1 MVLLI
6 HHPVSPFSRKVRIAM
21 SEKRMLFV
29 LKEEEPWRL
38 SQDVYKLNPAGE
50 LPVYVYDGN
59 VISGNYA
66 ICEFLEEVS
75 KDYKLL
81 PAEIQARAE
90 VRRLTEWFDVK
101 FYREVYRNVVVEK
114 VHKRFGQGLAPDSR
128 VLKVGLNNLN
138 FHLEYIDWLAE
149 RNNYLAGETFTLA
162 DVTAAAHL
170 SVIDYLGDVPWESY
184 MNKKLTLIIFSGLLL
199 SSCSW
204 FSRGEGQV
212 IYHWERENTGVEKF
226 ARDHSE
232 CMRKAE
238 NIRLPDFRTWFYSE
252 EVKLDIRA
260 DWHAEKGI
268 WASYIP
274 YPGAMPIVVN
284 SLRDDADSDPKEY
297 RLCMEDKGY
306 WHRTYNL
313 PSVTNIYV
321 YKPQRVLQDVP
332 FNNNDY

>member
-1 MVLLI
+1 MNC
-6 HHPVSPFSRKVRIAM
+6 RKV
-21 SEKRMLFV
+21 
-29 LKEEEPWRL
+29 L
-38 SQDVYKLNPAGE
+38 S
-50 LPVYVYDGN
+50 
-59 VISGNYA
+59 
-66 ICEFLEEVS
+66 
-75 KDYKLL
+75 LL
-81 PAEIQARAE
+81 GM
-90 VRRLTEWFDVK
+90 F
-101 FYREVYRNVVVEK
+101 
-114 VHKRFGQGLAPDSR
+114 
-128 VLKVGLNNLN
+128 
-138 FHLEYIDWLAE
+138 
-149 RNNYLAGETFTLA
+149 
-162 DVTAAAHL
+162 
-170 SVIDYLGDVPWESY
+170 
-184 MNKKLTLIIFSGLLL
+184 ML

-226 ARDHSE
+226 SRDHSE
-232 CMRKAE
+232 CMRAAE

-268 WASYIP
+268 WASYVP

-306 WHRTYNL
+306 WHRSYNL

>member
-1 MVLLI
+1 MT
-6 HHPVSPFSRKVRIAM
+6 K
-21 SEKRMLFV
+21 
-29 LKEEEPWRL
+29 
-38 SQDVYKLNPAGE
+38 
-50 LPVYVYDGN
+50 
-59 VISGNYA
+59 
-66 ICEFLEEVS
+66 
-75 KDYKLL
+75 KLL
-81 PAEIQARAE
+81 PITFSC
-90 VRRLTEWFDVK
+90 L
-101 FYREVYRNVVVEK
+101 
-114 VHKRFGQGLAPDSR
+114 LAC
-128 VLKVGLNNLN
+128 
-138 FHLEYIDWLAE
+138 
-149 RNNYLAGETFTLA
+149 
-162 DVTAAAHL
+162 
-170 SVIDYLGDVPWESY
+170 
-184 MNKKLTLIIFSGLLL
+184 
-199 SSCSW
+199 SCSF
-204 FSRGEGQV
+204 FSNGQGQV
-212 IYHWERENTGVEKF
+212 IYHWERENTGIEKF
-226 ARDHSE
+226 SRDHSE
-232 CMRKAE
+232 CMRSAE

>member
-1 MVLLI
+1 MQTWT
-6 HHPVSPFSRKVRIAM
+6 FKM
-21 SEKRMLFV
+21 TE
-29 LKEEEPWRL
+29 
-38 SQDVYKLNPAGE
+38 
-50 LPVYVYDGN
+50 
-59 VISGNYA
+59 
-66 ICEFLEEVS
+66 
-75 KDYKLL
+75 KLL
-81 PAEIQARAE
+81 PITFSC
-90 VRRLTEWFDVK
+90 L
-101 FYREVYRNVVVEK
+101 
-114 VHKRFGQGLAPDSR
+114 LAC
-128 VLKVGLNNLN
+128 
-138 FHLEYIDWLAE
+138 
-149 RNNYLAGETFTLA
+149 
-162 DVTAAAHL
+162 
-170 SVIDYLGDVPWESY
+170 
-184 MNKKLTLIIFSGLLL
+184 
-199 SSCSW
+199 SCSF
-204 FSRGEGQV
+204 FSNGQGQV
-212 IYHWERENTGVEKF
+212 IYHWERENTGIEKF
-226 ARDHSE
+226 SRDHSE
-232 CMRKAE
+232 CMRSAE

>member
-1 MVLLI
+1 
-6 HHPVSPFSRKVRIAM
+6 
-21 SEKRMLFV
+21 
-29 LKEEEPWRL
+29 
-38 SQDVYKLNPAGE
+38 
-50 LPVYVYDGN
+50 
-59 VISGNYA
+59 
-66 ICEFLEEVS
+66 
-75 KDYKLL
+75 
-81 PAEIQARAE
+81 
-90 VRRLTEWFDVK
+90 
-101 FYREVYRNVVVEK
+101 
-114 VHKRFGQGLAPDSR
+114 
-128 VLKVGLNNLN
+128 
-138 FHLEYIDWLAE
+138 
-149 RNNYLAGETFTLA
+149 
-162 DVTAAAHL
+162 
-170 SVIDYLGDVPWESY
+170 

-204 FSRGEGQV
+204 FSRGDGQV

-232 CMRKAE
+232 CMREAE

>member
-1 MVLLI
+1 
-6 HHPVSPFSRKVRIAM
+6 
-21 SEKRMLFV
+21 
-29 LKEEEPWRL
+29 
-38 SQDVYKLNPAGE
+38 
-50 LPVYVYDGN
+50 
-59 VISGNYA
+59 
-66 ICEFLEEVS
+66 
-75 KDYKLL
+75 
-81 PAEIQARAE
+81 
-90 VRRLTEWFDVK
+90 
-101 FYREVYRNVVVEK
+101 
-114 VHKRFGQGLAPDSR
+114 
-128 VLKVGLNNLN
+128 
-138 FHLEYIDWLAE
+138 
-149 RNNYLAGETFTLA
+149 
-162 DVTAAAHL
+162 
-170 SVIDYLGDVPWESY
+170 

-212 IYHWERENTGVEKF
+212 IYYWERENTGVEKF

-297 RLCMEDKGY
+297 RLCMED
-306 WHRTYNL
+306 
-313 PSVTNIYV
+313 
-321 YKPQRVLQDVP
+321 
-332 FNNNDY
+332 

>member
-1 MVLLI
+1 MQTWT
-6 HHPVSPFSRKVRIAM
+6 FKM
-21 SEKRMLFV
+21 TK
-29 LKEEEPWRL
+29 
-38 SQDVYKLNPAGE
+38 
-50 LPVYVYDGN
+50 
-59 VISGNYA
+59 
-66 ICEFLEEVS
+66 
-75 KDYKLL
+75 KLL
-81 PAEIQARAE
+81 PITFSC
-90 VRRLTEWFDVK
+90 L
-101 FYREVYRNVVVEK
+101 
-114 VHKRFGQGLAPDSR
+114 LAC
-128 VLKVGLNNLN
+128 
-138 FHLEYIDWLAE
+138 
-149 RNNYLAGETFTLA
+149 
-162 DVTAAAHL
+162 
-170 SVIDYLGDVPWESY
+170 
-184 MNKKLTLIIFSGLLL
+184 
-199 SSCSW
+199 SCSF
-204 FSRGEGQV
+204 FSNGQGQV
-212 IYHWERENTGVEKF
+212 IYHWERENTGIEKF
-226 ARDHSE
+226 SRDHSE
-232 CMRKAE
+232 CMRSAE